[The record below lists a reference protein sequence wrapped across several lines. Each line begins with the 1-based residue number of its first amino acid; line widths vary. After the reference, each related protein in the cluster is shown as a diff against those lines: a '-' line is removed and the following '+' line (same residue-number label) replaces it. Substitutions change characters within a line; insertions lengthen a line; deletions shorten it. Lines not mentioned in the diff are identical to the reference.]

1 MSKYLKFM
9 KDLLRDNLELI
20 ILLESFFMIN

>member
-1 MSKYLKFM
+1 MSKYLNFM
-9 KDLLRDNLELI
+9 KDLLRENLELI